1 MIINILKAYEAG
13 ELLVENLISSYLQR
27 IVSQDGA
34 FNAVIHINNNAVNE
48 AKKLD
53 VFFRKNKKL
62 KGRLHGIP
70 VIIKANI
77 KTNDDL
83 PTSCGSILLENYY
96 ANENARIVD
105 WLHKEGAVI
114 IGKSNMTEFSNY
126 VSNSAKCGF
135 SSLGGQTNSIF
146 GQTFQV
152 GGSSS
157 GSAVAVAA
165 SFCCF
170 AIGTETDGSVV
181 YPAARNGVFAY
192 KFVPGEISLKGVI
205 GISSFF
211 DSIGIFTA
219 NLDDLSFL
227 VNLIT
232 PTSTIC
238 FPIKKVFVENQS
250 FDLLE
255 NSEAYTSLYEKANG
269 FFRNQEI
276 LLENGNFIEDMEPY
290 FEQMDVICQTE
301 FKEVVTSDLPY
312 SKSLFLELGQNKL
325 LGTYYNDMNEILR
338 SLNSCFDQ
346 TNEYQNSLSSII
358 ELQFIKKKFLIEN
371 NFDVLFSFTLGSIDI
386 SSIANLAGLSHLV
399 VPIRQDNDFPLS
411 LSFMGLKEKTSEIF
425 NFAELLMK
433 YLHQK

>member
-13 ELLVENLISSYLQR
+13 EILVESLISNYLQR
-27 IVSQDGA
+27 IISQDDA

-48 AKKLD
+48 AKTLD
-53 VFFRKNKKL
+53 AFFRKNKKL

-77 KTNDDL
+77 KTNGDL

-96 ANENARIVD
+96 ANENALIVD
-105 WLHKEGAVI
+105 WLHHEGAII

-146 GQTFQV
+146 GQDFQV

-157 GSAVAVAA
+157 GSAVSVAA

-181 YPAARNGVFAY
+181 YPAAYNGVFAH

-232 PTSTIC
+232 PSNNVCI
-238 FPIKKVFVENQS
+238 PIKKVFVEKQS
-250 FDLLE
+250 FDMLG
-255 NSEAYTSLYEKANG
+255 NSAAYTNLFEKVNA

-290 FEQMDVICQTE
+290 FKQMDVICQTE
-301 FKEVVTSDLPY
+301 FKEVVTSDLSY
-312 SKSLFLELGQNKL
+312 SKSLFLELCQNKL
-325 LGTYYNDMNEILR
+325 LGTYYHDMNEINR
-338 SLNSCFDQ
+338 SLHSCFDQ
-346 TNEYQNSLSSII
+346 TNEYQTSISSII

-371 NFDVLFSFTLGSIDI
+371 NFAFLFSFTLGSIDI

-399 VPIRQDNDFPLS
+399 IPIRQETDFPIS
-411 LSFMGLKEKTSEIF
+411 LSFMGLKEKTHEIF
-425 NFAELLMK
+425 NFADLLMK
-433 YLHQK
+433 YLHEK

>member
-1 MIINILKAYEAG
+1 MIIKILKAYEAG
-13 ELLVENLISSYLQR
+13 ELLVERLISNYLQR
-27 IVSQDGA
+27 IVSQDET
-34 FNAVIHINNNAVNE
+34 FKAVIHINNNAVNE
-48 AKKLD
+48 AKTLD

-105 WLHKEGAVI
+105 WLHHEGAVI

-146 GQTFQV
+146 GQNFPV

-157 GSAVAVAA
+157 GSAVSVAA

-181 YPAARNGVFAY
+181 YPAAHNGVFAY
-192 KFVPGEISLKGVI
+192 KFVPGEISLKGII

-232 PTSTIC
+232 PSTNSC
-238 FPIKKVFVENQS
+238 VPVKKVFVEKQS
-250 FDLLE
+250 FDMLE
-255 NSEAYTSLYEKANG
+255 NSAAYTSLFDKANG

-276 LLENGNFIEDMEPY
+276 LPENGVFIQDMERY

-301 FKEVVTSDLPY
+301 FKEVVSANLPF
-312 SKSLFLELGQNKL
+312 STSLFLELCQNKL
-325 LGTYYNDMNEILR
+325 LGTYYNDINEILR
-338 SLNSCFDQ
+338 SLNSCFAQ
-346 TNEYQNSLSSII
+346 TNEYQTAMTSIL

-371 NFDVLFSFTLGSIDI
+371 NFTILFSFTLGSSDI

-399 VPIRQDNDFPLS
+399 APIRQDTDFPLS
-411 LSFMGLKEKTSEIF
+411 LSFMGLKENTREIF
-425 NFAELLMK
+425 NFADLLMK